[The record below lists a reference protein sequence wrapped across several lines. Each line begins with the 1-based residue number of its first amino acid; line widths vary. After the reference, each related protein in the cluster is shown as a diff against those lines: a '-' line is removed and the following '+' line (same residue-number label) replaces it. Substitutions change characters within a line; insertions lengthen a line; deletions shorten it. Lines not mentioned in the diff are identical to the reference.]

1 MTRNALLLVA
11 QMLVVS
17 NVTDEDHYLNRPSL
31 CAVSFQKLPSGAC
44 FCCLSSVHLRILT
57 QCCREITTMS
67 LPWGQQRD
75 AWFIVHV
82 IYLPLLKCPDSTV
95 CMIFSKSSWDWW
107 DDKGKREDEDE
118 LQTLGLS
125 TAVIHLEQTPFITI
139 FQLKESAQNKRGKT
153 GKNLSQRGRVRVGK
167 EAQLKERNMEEVL
180 STRSSGYISNAS
192 SISDWKDNG
201 GQNPHNQRSTE
212 A

>member
-95 CMIFSKSSWDWW
+95 CMTI
-107 DDKGKREDEDE
+107 
-118 LQTLGLS
+118 LQIILGLMRRQREERRRRW
-125 TAVIHLEQTPFITI
+125 TADLGTVHSCHPPWTD
-139 FQLKESAQNKRGKT
+139 
-153 GKNLSQRGRVRVGK
+153 
-167 EAQLKERNMEEVL
+167 
-180 STRSSGYISNAS
+180 
-192 SISDWKDNG
+192 SIYHYFPAKG
-201 GQNPHNQRSTE
+201 ISTE
-212 A
+212 